1 MQIIGYRLPGLQK
14 HEINIAFFCAD
25 VHGRTNVAGAWSAG
39 ATFASFAAIYFL
51 FLNVYPVDCIINAD
65 FDFIIKEK
73 LK

>member
-25 VHGRTNVAGAWSAG
+25 VHGCTNVAGAWSAG

-51 FLNVYPVDCIINAD
+51 VAKRLPGGLYY
-65 FDFIIKEK
+65 
-73 LK
+73 